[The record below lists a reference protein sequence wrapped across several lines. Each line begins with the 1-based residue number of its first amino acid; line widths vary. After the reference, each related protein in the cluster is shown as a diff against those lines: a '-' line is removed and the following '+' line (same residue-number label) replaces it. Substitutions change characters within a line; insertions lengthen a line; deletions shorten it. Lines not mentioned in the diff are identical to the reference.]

1 MQGGGGKSPYDPG
14 QTFRGLGEE
23 ETARQHAKTQTT
35 QEGDF
40 EGRTALHTHTL
51 LIDSSVKNQFS
62 TWQRFGKKSKQINQ
76 PLFVN
81 YFGYIPVY
89 FQREFANN

>member
-1 MQGGGGKSPYDPG
+1 MLCRGGKSPYDPG

-40 EGRTALHTHTL
+40 KGGRYKTQTRKH
-51 LIDSSVKNQFS
+51 IFKKREYFNSFSRGKCSKFKIYNIVK
-62 TWQRFGKKSKQINQ
+62 WKKKDM
-76 PLFVN
+76 
-81 YFGYIPVY
+81 
-89 FQREFANN
+89 

>member
-1 MQGGGGKSPYDPG
+1 MQGGGKSPYDPG

-40 EGRTALHTHTL
+40 EGRTDLYTRYL
-51 LIDSSVKNQFS
+51 PIMY
-62 TWQRFGKKSKQINQ
+62 TWWNGHLRNPDTMQ
-76 PLFVN
+76 N
-81 YFGYIPVY
+81 YL
-89 FQREFANN
+89 FANQYILSEKI